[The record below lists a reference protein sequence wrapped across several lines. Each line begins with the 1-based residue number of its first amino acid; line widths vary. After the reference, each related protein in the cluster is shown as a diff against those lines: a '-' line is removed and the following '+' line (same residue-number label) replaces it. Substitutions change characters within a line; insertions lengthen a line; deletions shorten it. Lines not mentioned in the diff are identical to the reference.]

1 MECEKLQVVERDS
14 DSSDIWSVSVD
25 NSYVDGT
32 LQRALLRAFFLL
44 GHREVPLTALVSNKH
59 PSWLP
64 WAGPG
69 VTAEHIEDRGADTR
83 HDILGQLVAVA
94 FIGSLPGRV
103 HPVIQTTL
111 AMHSHLLQ

>member
-1 MECEKLQVVERDS
+1 MLRRQPAAS
-14 DSSDIWSVSVD
+14 WS
-25 NSYVDGT
+25 
-32 LQRALLRAFFLL
+32 L
-44 GHREVPLTALVSNKH
+44 
-59 PSWLP
+59 

-69 VTAEHIEDRGADTR
+69 VTAEHIEDGGADTR

-111 AMHSHLLQ
+111 AMHSHLLQGQLNLTTKSVDSENIGQTLKTTNILVN